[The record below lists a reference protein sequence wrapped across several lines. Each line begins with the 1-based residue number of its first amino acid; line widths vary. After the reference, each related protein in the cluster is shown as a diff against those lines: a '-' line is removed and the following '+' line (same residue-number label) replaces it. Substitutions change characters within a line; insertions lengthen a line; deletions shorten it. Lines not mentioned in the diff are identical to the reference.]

1 MRKIEYFNG
10 DEITPDVIERFKRLA
25 AERFSD
31 EVFIDYF
38 SYLYDVEGYASLHEV
53 YPSDEHMIFGEDW
66 VFSYH
71 ISNKELI
78 LSDWIASANSN
89 DKFAQSLEMYRAIRN
104 VFLETQASFFSGYLR
119 HTTSYPFYKSF
130 VERGYIEE
138 FVDSLAIDVCSEEE
152 YERIADKFYNADCTL
167 KEAIER
173 DMLSEMEK
181 GCIYHDVTFELTKK
195 FFKRYQKDKRD
206 IN

>member
-1 MRKIEYFNG
+1 MRRVEYFNG

-38 SYLYDVEGYASLHEV
+38 SYLYDVLGYASLHEV
-53 YPSDEHMIFGEDW
+53 YPSDEYMIFGEDW

-71 ISNKELI
+71 IANKELI
-78 LSDWIASANSN
+78 LSDWIASANSS
-89 DKFAQSLEMYRAIRN
+89 DKFAQSIEMYLEIRK
-104 VFLETQASFFSGYLR
+104 VLLETSACFFSGYLR

-138 FVDSLAIDVCSEEE
+138 FVDSLAIDACSDEE
-152 YERIADKFYNADCTL
+152 YERIVEKFYNADCTL

-173 DMLSEMEK
+173 GMLTESEK

>member
-1 MRKIEYFNG
+1 MRKVEYFNG

-53 YPSDEHMIFGEDW
+53 YPSDEYMIFGEDW

-78 LSDWIASANSN
+78 LSDWIASANSS
-89 DKFAQSLEMYRAIRN
+89 DKFAQSLEMYREIKK
-104 VFLETQASFFSGYLR
+104 VLLEAPACFFSGYLR

-130 VERGYIEE
+130 IDRGYIEE

-152 YERIADKFYNADCTL
+152 YERIAAKVYSDDSSLADVVEGDRLT
-167 KEAIER
+167 
-173 DMLSEMEK
+173 DSEK
-181 GCIYHDVTFELTKK
+181 SCIYHDVTFELTKK

>member
-1 MRKIEYFNG
+1 MRKVEYFNG

-53 YPSDEHMIFGEDW
+53 YPSDEYMIFGEDW

-78 LSDWIASANSN
+78 LSDWIASANSS
-89 DKFAQSLEMYRAIRN
+89 DKFAQSLEMYREIKN
-104 VFLETQASFFSGYLR
+104 VLLEGSVCFFSGYLR

-138 FVDSLAIDVCSEEE
+138 FADSLVIDVCSEEE
-152 YERIADKFYNADCTL
+152 YERIAAKVYSDDSSLEDAVEGDRLT
-167 KEAIER
+167 E
-173 DMLSEMEK
+173 SEK
-181 GCIYHDVTFELTKK
+181 GYIYHDVTFELTKK
-195 FFKRYQKDKRD
+195 FFKRYQKDKGD

>member
-1 MRKIEYFNG
+1 MRKVEYFNG
-10 DEITPDVIERFKRLA
+10 DEITPAVIERFKRLA

-53 YPSDEHMIFGEDW
+53 YPSDEYMIFGEDW

-104 VFLETQASFFSGYLR
+104 VFLGTQACFFSGYLR

-152 YERIADKFYNADCTL
+152 YERIAAKVYSDDSSLEDAVEGDRLT
-167 KEAIER
+167 EG
-173 DMLSEMEK
+173 EK